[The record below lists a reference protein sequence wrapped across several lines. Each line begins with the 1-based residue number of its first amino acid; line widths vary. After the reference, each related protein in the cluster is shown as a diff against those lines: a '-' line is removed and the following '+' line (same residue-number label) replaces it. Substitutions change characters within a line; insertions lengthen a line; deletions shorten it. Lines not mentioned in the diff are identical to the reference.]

1 MKAELPDYAKLPY
14 LDADKTYK
22 SGDSGTNVKVAQK
35 MLKALGYKVKVNSTY
50 DQDFVSVVKQFQKK
64 KLKETGVLT
73 GDTTTKLM
81 TELQKK
87 LSNNDTQMEKA
98 IETLKK
104 EM

>member
-22 SGDSGTNVKVAQK
+22 SGNEVKVAQQ
-35 MLKALGYKVKVNSTY
+35 MLKALGYQVKVNSTY

-64 KLKETGVLT
+64 ENLKQTGVLT

-81 TELQKK
+81 TELQQK
-87 LSNNDTQMEKA
+87 LSNNDTQMKKQ
-98 IETLKK
+98 LKR
-104 EM
+104 

>member
-1 MKAELPDYAKLPY
+1 MVNGFTKGIKPQVKAELPDYAKLPY

-64 KLKETGVLT
+64 R
-73 GDTTTKLM
+73 
-81 TELQKK
+81 
-87 LSNNDTQMEKA
+87 S
-98 IETLKK
+98 
-104 EM
+104 